1 MASPKKTRGLPFAF
15 PVCPGGRSRIAG
27 SGIAHLVTPDYT
39 PAKRSSR
46 VAKSVCPASTSILKR
61 LPSAFRAAV
70 ARQPIRR
77 LDRSVMSATLVISS
91 LNLGTPL
98 ATHAQQDGRWSI
110 MGRRNATHVPRG
122 HLPQRLRPSR
132 VCPAL
137 WVDSKMARRTAR
149 ACGAL
154 QGTITPIRVPRAAS
168 ASHQVLT

>member
-1 MASPKKTRGLPFAF
+1 MTRGLPFAF
-15 PVCPGGRSRIAG
+15 PVCPGGRSRITG

-39 PAKRSSR
+39 PAQRSSR
-46 VAKSVCPASTSILKR
+46 VAKSVTAESTSILKR

-77 LDRSVMSATLVISS
+77 LERSVTSVTQDISS

-98 ATHAQQDGRWSI
+98 ATHAQKDGQWSTLE
-110 MGRRNATHVPRG
+110 RLAATHVLRG

-132 VCPAL
+132 VCPVL

-149 ACGAL
+149 VCSAL
-154 QGTITPIRVPRAAS
+154 
-168 ASHQVLT
+168 